1 MREREQGMN
10 NRSFI
15 SARRDFVGVN
25 TYFIDRCTI
34 KMINVK
40 SFWQLDPVAKHLINV
55 LQSPAAL

>member
-1 MREREQGMN
+1 MRETERGMN

-25 TYFIDRCTI
+25 GYFIDRCTI
-34 KMINVK
+34 RMINVK
-40 SFWQLDPVAKHLINV
+40 SLWQLEPVVKLLINV